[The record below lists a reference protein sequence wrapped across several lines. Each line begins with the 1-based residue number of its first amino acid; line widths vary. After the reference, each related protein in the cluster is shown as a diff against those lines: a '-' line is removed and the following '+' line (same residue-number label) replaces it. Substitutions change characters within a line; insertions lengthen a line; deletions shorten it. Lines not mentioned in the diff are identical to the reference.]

1 MCKVMEDMRNETA
14 KRTEEQTTLM
24 HIRSIMDSLG
34 MTVEKAM
41 ETLKIPQSDREEY
54 VLALRNPHKADKKR
68 RFLQSAGKIG
78 IDAAA
83 VSDLKERSFI

>member
-1 MCKVMEDMRNETA
+1 MCKIMEDMRNETA
-14 KRTEEQTTLM
+14 KRAEEMTTLA

-54 VLALRNPHKADKKR
+54 AKYL
-68 RFLQSAGKIG
+68 GKTSI
-78 IDAAA
+78 
-83 VSDLKERSFI
+83 